1 MLHTKCYMNNMDNR
15 TIKRKTGDWGEE
27 RATTFLAAHG
37 YKIVERN
44 YLTRAGELDIIAW
57 HHKPHFGKTLCF
69 IEVKTRAANDGSAE
83 RATQGKKLERIFRA
97 ARHYCLS
104 QSLSVERTPM
114 QFEQVSI
121 YADPELMDPIVRHFV
136 IPVE

>member
-1 MLHTKCYMNNMDNR
+1 MDNR
-15 TIKRKTGDWGEE
+15 TTKRKTGDWGEAQ
-27 RATTFLAAHG
+27 ATAFLANRG
-37 YKIVERN
+37 YEIVERN

-57 HHKPHFGKTLCF
+57 HRKPRFGRTLCF
-69 IEVKTRAANDGSAE
+69 IEVKTRAGSDGSAE

-104 QSLSVERTPM
+104 QSLSVDRTPM

-121 YADPELMDPIVRHFV
+121 YTDPELVDPLVRHFV
-136 IPVE
+136 IPVD